1 MSYIYLS
8 VSIYLVD
15 LSHHTPFKMHEMVLG
30 AAESMQPLVNMD
42 IFGYSYDMVDF
53 QNKTCGFQSEY
64 GCFILFFIWANV
76 IGVFAVAIA
85 LAIQF
90 VIVFGLVAGM
100 WISWQFCVEVTVN
113 FFSKSKLRV
122 LLLTVFISCMWSPKN
137 DNSKKVMQALI
148 MTSALVSASVYLL
161 LDIEREDF
169 KLFFHQ
175 STSDYMSVVLVA
187 ELLRC
192 CKEVDLL

>member
-1 MSYIYLS
+1 
-8 VSIYLVD
+8 
-15 LSHHTPFKMHEMVLG
+15 
-30 AAESMQPLVNMD
+30 
-42 IFGYSYDMVDF
+42 
-53 QNKTCGFQSEY
+53 
-64 GCFILFFIWANV
+64 
-76 IGVFAVAIA
+76 
-85 LAIQF
+85 
-90 VIVFGLVAGM
+90 
-100 WISWQFCVEVTVN
+100 
-113 FFSKSKLRV
+113 
-122 LLLTVFISCMWSPKN
+122 MWSPKN

>member
-1 MSYIYLS
+1 
-8 VSIYLVD
+8 
-15 LSHHTPFKMHEMVLG
+15 MHEMVLG